1 MSQKRGPGP
10 NEQFCESC
18 GAIIKRHAA
27 VCPEC
32 GVSAERPLPPSGGL
46 QDCHACHSRIP
57 AEATLC
63 PDCGVRQYQQQQ
75 SGELGIVDAAAWLGG
90 GALIYV
96 GFQLI
101 TGAGVLSLTVPTL
114 LLSFL
119 LGVPL
124 ILAGIAVLP
133 PVRDAVDRPYSL
145 TTFGRNHAVEESP
158 VTGGQET
165 CSVCRG
171 PVRDGVEREF
181 KEEYVF
187 AGIPL
192 SKVEEE
198 SGSNIYCHD
207 CAPDTGG
214 HNHAHEPDESET
226 VTAEHK

>member
-1 MSQKRGPGP
+1 MSQRRGPGP

-46 QDCHACHSRIP
+46 HDCQACGSRIP
-57 AEATLC
+57 TEATIC
-63 PDCGVRQYQQQQ
+63 PDCGVGQNQQH
-75 SGELGIVDAAAWLGG
+75 SGNDGLSATDAAAWLGG

-96 GFQLI
+96 GFHLL
-101 TGAGVLSLTVPTL
+101 TGAGVLSLTIPSLVVSL
-114 LLSFL
+114 L

-124 ILAGIAVLP
+124 ILTGIAVLP
-133 PVRDAVDRPYSL
+133 PVRQAVDRQHSL
-145 TTFGRNHAVEESP
+145 TTFGRTHSVEESP

-165 CSVCRG
+165 CSLCQG
-171 PVRDGVEREF
+171 PVRDGVKREF
-181 KEEYVF
+181 KQEYVVG
-187 AGIPL
+187 GIAL

-207 CAPDTGG
+207 CAPDTADRALGLD
-214 HNHAHEPDESET
+214 EPET
-226 VTAEHK
+226 AATERN